1 MDNENTVKTTV
12 EELRKLL
19 AIQNFVGEAVETE
32 DKLLIPV
39 MKMGLAFGAGMGEGK
54 GPGDN
59 SGGKG
64 SGAGAIA
71 GVEPV
76 SMVVV
81 TKGLSG
87 PEGIKVLSLTSGS
100 QLSKAIE
107 KAGTVITDVMQEG
120 KSIMKERSE
129 AKETPE
135 AETPEET
142 PEED

>member
-54 GPGDN
+54 GSGNN
-59 SGGKG
+59 SGGTGKG

-135 AETPEET
+135 AEET
-142 PEED
+142 PEEE